1 MFIPLPS
8 PLAQASAA
16 TLAIL
21 VGTHGVAHAT
31 RRDINVAVRLTAI
44 DAVTL

>member
-1 MFIPLPS
+1 MFILWPS

-16 TLAIL
+16 TLAVL

-31 RRDINVAVRLTAI
+31 QGDKDVPVQLTAI